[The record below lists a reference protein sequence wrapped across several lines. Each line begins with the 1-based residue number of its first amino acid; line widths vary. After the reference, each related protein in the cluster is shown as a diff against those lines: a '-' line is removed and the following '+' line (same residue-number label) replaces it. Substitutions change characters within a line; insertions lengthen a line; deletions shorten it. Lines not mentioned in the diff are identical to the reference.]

1 MRPPLVRLSAAAA
14 QPSEVLEADGPPS
27 EPRGSAIV
35 STRPQPRSDL
45 ALSAHRCVPLAFRMP
60 RLRCVQLVHAWHAA
74 RPTAEQRSHRRT
86 AQRCDAQSPPQ
97 LPARPQGALQY
108 ICSPS

>member
-1 MRPPLVRLSAAAA
+1 MSVCAVGVTRVDTSRHFFRSNATAMRPPLVRLSAAAA

-60 RLRCVQLVHAWHAA
+60 RLRCVQLVHACHGRPRSSA
-74 RPTAEQRSHRRT
+74 RASVV
-86 AQRCDAQSPPQ
+86 
-97 LPARPQGALQY
+97 
-108 ICSPS
+108 